1 MNRFLGLLQAG
12 DLKAAARLAIRPELA
27 QQAAERLGL
36 PAEVFPWQTPPPD
49 HTYFQIRERE
59 MRDWELLPKPYQA
72 EFPRTLDTYRLT
84 LTDGKRQVALNLIRK
99 DRNWLVAA
107 VE

>member
-1 MNRFLGLLQAG
+1 MNRFLGALQAG
-12 DLKAAARLAIRPELA
+12 DLKAAARLALRPELG

-36 PAEVFPWQTPPPD
+36 PAEGFPWHDPPPD
-49 HTYFQIRERE
+49 RTDFLIRERE

-72 EFPRTLDTYRLT
+72 EFARTLDTYRLT
-84 LTDGKRQVALNLIRK
+84 LTDGKRQVTLNLIRK